1 MAVKPWI
8 GALKAPTN
16 GNKLKKF
23 HKKKKKIFLKKKKLN
38 S

>member
-16 GNKLKKF
+16 GNKIKNF
-23 HKKKKKIFLKKKKLN
+23 IKKKIFSKKKN
-38 S
+38 